1 MLIYNKNLTKEEKKW
16 LEFMLSEDFL
26 YKQNIVEQI
35 NCAIIERNFTDFYL
49 SINFKY
55 ELNIKPIKIR
65 ERVPIEMRIYGE
77 DRAPIQFLLHVISGL
92 VSELE
97 IFYADSSK
105 ISNKIQIEDAKKE
118 IIIASDLK
126 Y

>member
-1 MLIYNKNLTKEEKKW
+1 MARIYAVRR
-16 LEFMLSEDFL
+16 FL

-35 NCAIIERNFTDFYL
+35 NCAIVERNFTDFYL

-65 ERVPIEMRIYGE
+65 ERVPIEMRIYGRIE
-77 DRAPIQFLLHVISGL
+77 HLYNFLLHVISGL